1 MLPVPGTKLDA
12 GDELA
17 TIDSQK
23 AEIAVQAPAALEVLD
38 ANDALVRD
46 PMLVRMEPLGRGWL
60 VVAALEA
67 GSWERLLTL
76 ADYEEALR
84 VESGGAATSA
94 APQDSSGFAPGQE
107 GSAGRGLLAA
117 ARTLPP
123 FTGPDWRAQ
132 SPNATQAPAGAA
144 MDSRRYLGCLDQPAV
159 GPLDQE
165 WARCRREASST
176 SSSRRSQRSRDA
188 PTG

>member
-1 MLPVPGTKLDA
+1 VLPVPGTKLDA

-67 GSWERLLTL
+67 GSWGRLLTL

-84 VESGGAATSA
+84 VEGGGAATSA
-94 APQDSSGFAPGQE
+94 APQDSSGFAPGHAE
-107 GSAGRGLLAA
+107 GSAGRGL
-117 ARTLPP
+117 
-123 FTGPDWRAQ
+123 FTAEEHCPRLRGPTGER
-132 SPNATQAPAGAA
+132 
-144 MDSRRYLGCLDQPAV
+144 SRRMPHRH
-159 GPLDQE
+159 PLALP
-165 WARCRREASST
+165 WTRAGISVAST
-176 SSSRRSQRSRDA
+176 SRR
-188 PTG
+188 